1 MKKLILSLTAV
12 VAIALSANAQ
22 TEKGKWILGGTASY
36 DSQKSDADGAKASET
51 LSLVPNLG
59 YFVSD
64 NFALGTG
71 VGYNYSKVGTAS
83 PSGYNEAFV
92 VSPFGRYYVG
102 LSDQFKFFGQAA
114 VPLAFGTVKATD
126 ANGEAGAKVGSSTAV
141 GVALSP
147 GFAYFPTKKIG
158 IEFAFRG
165 ISYNNY
171 RVEDS
176 AGNEVKGAGYDRFSI
191 GTNFFTPQIGVQFHF

>member
-12 VAIALSANAQ
+12 VAIALSASAQ
-22 TEKGKWILGGTASY
+22 TEKGKFILGGTASY
-36 DSQKSDADGAKASET
+36 ESVKSDAAGAKAAQNLT
-51 LSLVPNLG
+51 LVPNVG
-59 YFVSD
+59 YFVSN

-71 VGYNYSKVGTAS
+71 IGYSYSKIGSAS
-83 PSGYNEAFV
+83 PTGQNEAIV
-92 VSPFGRYYVG
+92 VNPFGRYYVG

-114 VPLAFGTVKATD
+114 VPLAFGTVKSTD
-126 ANGEAGAKVGSSTAV
+126 ASGDAGAKVGSSTSV

-165 ISYNNY
+165 VSYDSY
-171 RVEDS
+171 KVED
-176 AGNEVKGAGYDRFSI
+176 ANDNEIKGAGSERFSI
-191 GTNFFTPQIGVQFHF
+191 GTSFFTPQIGVQFHF

>member
-36 DSQKSDADGAKASET
+36 ESVKSDASGAKASQT
-51 LSLVPNLG
+51 LSVIPNLG

-71 VGYNYSKVGTAS
+71 VGYTYSKTGVAS
-83 PSGYNEAFV
+83 ATGQNEAIAV
-92 VSPFGRYYVG
+92 RPFGRYYVG

-114 VPLAFGTVKATD
+114 VPLSFGTVKSVD
-126 ANGEAGAKVGSSTAV
+126 ASGNSGAKVGSSTSV

-158 IEFAFRG
+158 IEFAFNG
-165 ISYNNY
+165 LSYNDY
-171 RVEDS
+171 SVED
-176 AGNEVKGAGYDRFSI
+176 AGGNDVAGAGSERFSI
-191 GTNFFTPQIGVQFHF
+191 GTNFFTPQIGIQFHF